1 MPACSGPPSSNGPL
15 LPLFLHLQRTRLAH
29 GNATDGNFAL
39 PNLLVDI
46 VAALAAEHRH
56 TDMLLDARVGLE
68 VGAHSQ
74 AVDAS
79 LIRDISEIDGT
90 EEVAVVE
97 AVVS

>member
-1 MPACSGPPSSNGPL
+1 
-15 LPLFLHLQRTRLAH
+15 
-29 GNATDGNFAL
+29 
-39 PNLLVDI
+39 
-46 VAALAAEHRH
+46 
-56 TDMLLDARVGLE
+56 MLLDARVGLE